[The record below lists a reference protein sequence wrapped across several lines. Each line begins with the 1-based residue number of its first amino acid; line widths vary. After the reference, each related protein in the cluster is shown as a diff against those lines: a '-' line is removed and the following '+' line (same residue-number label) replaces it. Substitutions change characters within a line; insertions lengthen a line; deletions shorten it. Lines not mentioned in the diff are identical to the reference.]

1 MKKIIILFSIF
12 VTSVKVVY
20 AQYMYGTTGL
30 LQMPIA
36 EMQRDKTLMFG
47 GSALSPQII
56 PSQEWWGNYYT
67 INYYINVTIFP
78 WLEIGYDCVLV
89 KAKPGIYHWVPST
102 YGKFVNQDRSFHGRL
117 RVWKEGWWKL
127 WTPQIVLGANDAIGD
142 SWNGGSFAYP
152 SETTYGNGY
161 WNRYYLAVTKHVIFQ
176 NIGELG
182 AHLTWIYSTR
192 FDNNLNSPAIG
203 VNFQLKLKGKSLI
216 NKLVNGVNLMVEV
229 VPGYTE
235 VNEDLIFNPDS
246 PKYQVNLGMT
256 YSVWKDYINL
266 VGELNRCKYLSAG
279 VFFRVHLK

>member
-1 MKKIIILFSIF
+1 MKNIIILFSIF

-36 EMQRDKTLMFG
+36 EMQHDKTLMFG

-117 RVWKEGWWKL
+117 RVWKEGWWKS
-127 WTPQIVLGANDAIGD
+127 WTPQIVVGLNDPTSG
-142 SWNGGSFAYP
+142 SWEGGSSSDDQRY
-152 SETTYGNGY
+152 NGFFC
-161 WNRYYLAVTKHVIFQ
+161 RYYVAATKHFNFEKV
-176 NIGELG
+176 GELG
-182 AHLTWIYSTR
+182 IHGAYVWNNKNVHHFNGPAIGANFR
-192 FDNNLNSPAIG
+192 FSLSPTSFINKAVNNLNLMAEYDS
-203 VNFQLKLKGKSLI
+203 KSI
-216 NKLVNGVNLMVEV
+216 NCGFE
-229 VPGYTE
+229 
-235 VNEDLIFNPDS
+235 
-246 PKYQVNLGMT
+246 
-256 YSVWKDYINL
+256 YSFWKDYINA
-266 VGELNRCKYLSAG
+266 VVELNRCKYFSGGL
-279 VFFRVHLK
+279 VFKIHLK